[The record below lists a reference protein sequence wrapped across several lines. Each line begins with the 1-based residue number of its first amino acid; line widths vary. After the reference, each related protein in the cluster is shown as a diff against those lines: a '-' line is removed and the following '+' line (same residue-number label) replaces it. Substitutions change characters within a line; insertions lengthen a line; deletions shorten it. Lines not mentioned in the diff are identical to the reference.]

1 MVDKALYGIVWY
13 CMVGM
18 AWCIILGSVRP
29 DEGSLGVTGR
39 APWLAGVGP
48 GALVG
53 THKVFSYSPL
63 R

>member
-1 MVDKALYGIVWY
+1 MVG
-13 CMVGM
+13 MVGM

-29 DEGSLGVTGR
+29 DEVSLGITGR
-39 APWLAGVGP
+39 SPWLAGVGP